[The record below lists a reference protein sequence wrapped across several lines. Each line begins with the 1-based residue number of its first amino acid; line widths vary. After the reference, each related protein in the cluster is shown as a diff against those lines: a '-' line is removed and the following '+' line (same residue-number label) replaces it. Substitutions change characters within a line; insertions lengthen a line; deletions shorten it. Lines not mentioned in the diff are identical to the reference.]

1 MRKKMLG
8 NGYEPV
14 GGTPEEFARH
24 IRAER
29 DKWIPLF
36 RKIGIQP
43 Q

>member
-1 MRKKMLG
+1 MFGLG
-8 NGYEPV
+8 IEPV
-14 GGTPEEFARH
+14 AGTPSQFATL

-29 DKWIPLF
+29 EKWIPLF